1 VNVQPSF
8 VPTRRALRAAVAAA
22 LGAASLAAELP
33 AQGTV
38 RPSTPRD
45 AARAARGARRPLQ
58 AVTPLAADYDSL
70 AFANL
75 KWREI
80 GPFRGGRSVAVAG
93 SASRPMEY
101 YMGTT
106 GGGVYKTTDGG
117 MTWGPVTDRYFGGT
131 IGAIAVS
138 ESNPDVVYVGGGEF
152 PIRGNVSHG
161 EGVWK
166 STDAGKTWTSLGL
179 KQTYQISRVR
189 VHPKNP
195 DVVYVAAQGHVFGPN
210 PDRGVFRSKDGGKT
224 WQKVL
229 FRNDSTGA
237 ADLAMDPQNPNVLYA
252 GFWQA
257 GRKPWQ
263 LISGGPGSGLFKST
277 DGGDHWTEIT
287 RNKGLPAQGPI
298 GNVGLTVSPAKA
310 GRLWAIIEHD
320 SGGVFRSDDAG
331 ATWTRVNG
339 ERKLRQR
346 AWYYTKI
353 HADSKDS
360 NTVYVNNVSFHRS
373 TDGGKTFKAI
383 RAPHGDS
390 HDFWIAPNDN
400 QRMIEGNDGGANVSF
415 NAGKT
420 WTDQDYATAQFYH
433 VTTTNHFPYRVC
445 GAQQDNS
452 TLCGASRSPG
462 GIAMSDWYDAGGGES
477 GYIAVRPDEPDIMY
491 AGSYGGF
498 LTRKDA
504 RTGIER
510 DVNPWPMNPMGHSAG
525 DVKYRFQWTYPI
537 VLSPHDPKTMYVG
550 SSVIFRSTNE
560 GQSYA
565 AISPDLTRNDPATL
579 GPSGGPITKDQTSVE
594 YYATVFAIAES
605 PVTRGVIWAG
615 SDDGLVH
622 VSRDNAK
629 TWQKVTPPDLPEWAR
644 ISIIEAS
651 HHAPGTAYVAA
662 NRYQL
667 DDHAPYLYKTTDYG
681 KSWTKIVAGIAPD
694 HFTRVIREDPEKPG
708 LLYAGTER
716 GVYVSFDDG
725 GRWQPLRM
733 VPSALRGTAPPAP
746 AADGPGAKSGDTRFT
761 EGLLPVVP
769 IHDLAVKEGDLVA
782 GTHGRSF
789 WVLDD
794 LSPLRQ
800 LSPAL
805 AAKPAHLF
813 APRDAYRVNWN
824 GGNPAATRPT
834 GANPPS
840 GAVVHYWL
848 KDANREVTL
857 AFLDAAGKE
866 IRTFTS
872 RQDSLSAR
880 DSVRKDSVKVARTDS
895 LRRTGLSAD
904 SIKSLEKR
912 SEESAAG
919 GGGGGGGE
927 EDEDG
932 PRRTPRPPRVPNR
945 AGMNSFVWNLRY
957 PDASSFD
964 NMILWAGGTQGP
976 VAPPGTYAVRMTV
989 QGQAPQTQRFT
1000 VKKDPRTE
1008 ATPAEL
1014 AEQFA
1019 FLIRIRDRVSE
1030 ANDAVKTIRNVKAQI
1045 TERSAKVPAAQQ
1057 GLFKGSA
1064 DSLAAR
1070 LSLVEGEIYQ
1080 VRNQSGQD
1088 PLNYPI
1094 KLNNKISALAGV
1106 VGGTDARPTS
1116 QSYEVFRVLSA
1127 DLETQLTAMRAA
1139 MTELLPKVNA
1149 ALAAAGLP
1157 AIVPRAVDVPTPQV
1171 AASEEEDEAEE
1182 EEAGEERRW

>member
-1 VNVQPSF
+1 MNVQPSL
-8 VPTRRALRAAVAAA
+8 VPARRALRGALAAT
-22 LGAASLAAELP
+22 LGACMLATELP

-38 RPSTPRD
+38 RPETPRD
-45 AARAARGARRPLQ
+45 AARAARGARRPAR
-58 AVTPLAADYDSL
+58 AVTPLAAAYDSL
-70 AFANL
+70 ALANL

-93 SASRPMEY
+93 SAARPMEY

-106 GGGVYKTTDGG
+106 GGGVFKTTDGG

-138 ESNPDVVYVGGGEF
+138 ESNPDIVYVGGGEF

-195 DVVYVAAQGHVFGPN
+195 DLVYVAAQGHVFGPN

-224 WQKVL
+224 WQKIL

-237 ADLAMDPQNPNVLYA
+237 ADLAMDPQNPSVLYA

-257 GRKPWQ
+257 GRRPWQ

-287 RNKGLPAQGPI
+287 RNKGLPAQGLI
-298 GNVGLTVSPAKA
+298 GNIGLTTSPA
-310 GRLWAIIEHD
+310 RPNRVWAIIEHD

-331 ATWTRVNG
+331 ATWTRTNT

-353 HADSKDS
+353 YADTKDS
-360 NTVYVNNVSFHRS
+360 NTVYVSNVGFHKS
-373 TDGGKTFKAI
+373 TDGGKTFKGI
-383 RAPHGDS
+383 RTQHSDS
-390 HDFWIAPNDN
+390 HDLWIAPNDN
-400 QRMIEGNDGGANVSF
+400 QRIAEANDGGVNVSL
-415 NAGKT
+415 NGGKT
-420 WTDQDYATAQFYH
+420 WTDQDFSTAQFYH

-452 TLCGASRSPG
+452 TLCGASRQSG

-477 GYIAVRPDEPDIMY
+477 GYIAVRPDEPDVMY

-525 DVKYRFQWTYPI
+525 DLKYRFQWTFPI

-550 SSVIFRSTNE
+550 SSVIFKSTNE
-560 GQSYA
+560 GQSYT

-622 VSRDNAK
+622 VTRDNAK
-629 TWQKVTPPDLPEWAR
+629 TWQKVTPPDLPEWSR
-644 ISIIEAS
+644 VSIIEAS
-651 HHAPGTAYVAA
+651 HHAPGTAYFAA

-667 DDHAPYLYKTTDYG
+667 DDHAPYLYRTTDYG
-681 KSWTKIVAGIAPD
+681 KSWTRIVTGIAPD
-694 HFTRVIREDPEKPG
+694 HFTRVIREDPEQPG

-725 GRWQPLRM
+725 ARWQPLRM
-733 VPSALRGTAPPAP
+733 SPNASAPPAKG
-746 AADGPGAKSGDTRFT
+746 AADAKADARFT

-769 IHDLAVKEGDLVA
+769 VHDLAVKEGDLVA
-782 GTHGRSF
+782 ATHGRSF

-794 LSPLRQ
+794 VSSLRQ
-800 LSPAL
+800 ITPAI

-872 RQDSLSAR
+872 RQDSLTAR
-880 DSVRKDSVKVARTDS
+880 DSLRKDSVQAARADS
-895 LRRTGLSAD
+895 LRRAGLTPD
-904 SIKSLEKR
+904 SIRSLERR
-912 SEESAAG
+912 SEESPAAG
-919 GGGGGGGE
+919 G

-932 PRRTPRPPRVPNR
+932 PRRTPRPPRVPNK
-945 AGMNSFVWNLRY
+945 AGMNSFTWNLRY
-957 PDASSFD
+957 PDASSFE
-964 NMILWAGGTQGP
+964 NMIMWAGGTQGP
-976 VAPPGTYAVRMTV
+976 VAPPGTYAVRLTV
-989 QGQAPQTQRFT
+989 AGQPAQTHRFT
-1000 VKKDPRTE
+1000 VRKDPRTE

-1045 TERSAKVPAAQQ
+1045 AERGAKVPAAQQ
-1057 GLFKGSA
+1057 GAFKGAA

-1070 LSLVEGEIYQ
+1070 LSAVEGEVYQ

-1116 QSYEVFRVLSA
+1116 QSYEVFRLLSA
-1127 DLETQLTAMRAA
+1127 DLEKQLATMRAA

-1149 ALAAAGLP
+1149 ALATAGLP
-1157 AIVPRAVDVPTPQV
+1157 AIVPRAVDVPAAQV
-1171 AASEEEDEAEE
+1171 AATEDEEEGEA
-1182 EEAGEERRW
+1182 RRW